1 LIVKALRGLVKSA
14 GRRLPVC
21 STASFQIR
29 AEASVPAT
37 LAAAAKPLL
46 EKVEALNRSVAG
58 LVLPPRVL
66 IVAGWPARRTA
77 CTARSMHLL
86 ASAQKDGTPL
96 LAAFRLA
103 TSGGLKV

>member
-58 LVLPPRVL
+58 LVLP
-66 IVAGWPARRTA
+66 
-77 CTARSMHLL
+77 
-86 ASAQKDGTPL
+86 ASSVDRC
-96 LAAFRLA
+96 RLA
-103 TSGGLKV
+103 RASHRLHCAEHAPC